1 MVSNSEFALW
11 NLVDSQL
18 LSCLLASLSQNIL
31 PYVLGLD
38 HAYQVWQSLSSRYN
52 SLSRAH
58 VHDVRDRLYN
68 VTKTSTMEAYID
80 TIKGYAQ
87 RLAAAGCPMED
98 DDLVFHTLRG
108 LKSKA
113 FDGFK
118 TAVRLRGDDITFDE
132 LITRLNGEDMQMIKD
147 DEVVTTSVLV
157 ATHGNSSVPNS
168 IPQGQLGSVQSV
180 QQLHSSSTSI
190 PMLPVIPQV
199 GGANHNPNH
208 FLPSYSSQQYMP
220 QPQFYPSSSRNF
232 YRGRGGRGPRFPRD
246 PCEICGKSNHIT
258 SFCYYRPQF
267 QAQFPQFPAYEQFS
281 SGHWRGS
288 QGSPWMNSSHIQY
301 NFPMMPS
308 QASFSGPRTS
318 VRGPV
323 NSSFPHS
330 NFTGGFLP
338 QMSQMAPA
346 SVSAQAH
353 FAGSAG
359 PSGIASPGP
368 RHDQRCM
375 DLSAFLLVL
384 FLSSLFVC
392 YNGVEGSIEL
402 SAREDLELENE
413 LKLLHKPAVKTIQTE
428 YGDIYDCV
436 DFYNQPAFDHPLLK
450 NHSFY
455 FEYAAV
461 RTKAGAGNYNGAG
474 AGLTLHRPRVNRGQH
489 SAARVKI
496 QNSVEAIEVGWRVDP
511 DLYGGDT
518 RTRSFIRVD
527 DLANGNWWLLIRED
541 FTPVGFW
548 PKRIFRDL
556 ANPANYVEWGGKVY
570 TPPGT
575 GPTPEMGSGRFLRID
590 RRYDAYFRNIQVI
603 NGFGQNVDE
612 FNTEIFRDSEKY
624 EVVDLK
630 NSEKFGHVVIYGGP
644 PQ

>member
-1 MVSNSEFALW
+1 
-11 NLVDSQL
+11 
-18 LSCLLASLSQNIL
+18 
-31 PYVLGLD
+31 
-38 HAYQVWQSLSSRYN
+38 
-52 SLSRAH
+52 
-58 VHDVRDRLYN
+58 
-68 VTKTSTMEAYID
+68 
-80 TIKGYAQ
+80 
-87 RLAAAGCPMED
+87 
-98 DDLVFHTLRG
+98 
-108 LKSKA
+108 
-113 FDGFK
+113 
-118 TAVRLRGDDITFDE
+118 
-132 LITRLNGEDMQMIKD
+132 
-147 DEVVTTSVLV
+147 
-157 ATHGNSSVPNS
+157 
-168 IPQGQLGSVQSV
+168 
-180 QQLHSSSTSI
+180 
-190 PMLPVIPQV
+190 
-199 GGANHNPNH
+199 
-208 FLPSYSSQQYMP
+208 
-220 QPQFYPSSSRNF
+220 
-232 YRGRGGRGPRFPRD
+232 
-246 PCEICGKSNHIT
+246 
-258 SFCYYRPQF
+258 
-267 QAQFPQFPAYEQFS
+267 
-281 SGHWRGS
+281 
-288 QGSPWMNSSHIQY
+288 
-301 NFPMMPS
+301 
-308 QASFSGPRTS
+308 
-318 VRGPV
+318 
-323 NSSFPHS
+323 
-330 NFTGGFLP
+330 
-338 QMSQMAPA
+338 
-346 SVSAQAH
+346 
-353 FAGSAG
+353 
-359 PSGIASPGP
+359 
-368 RHDQRCM
+368 M

-455 FEYAAV
+455 FEKFLLKPVVCIFQYAAV
-461 RTKAGAGNYNGAG
+461 RTKAGAGKYNGAG
-474 AGLTLHRPRVNRGQH
+474 AVLTLHRPPVNRGQH

-496 QNSVEAIEVGWRVDP
+496 QNAVEAIEVGWRVDP

-527 DLANGNWWLLIRED
+527 AGQSHCFNTRCPGFVLVRSDIPPDFVYEQTSKYGGPIYDTTLYIKRDLANGNWWLLIRED

-548 PKRIFRDL
+548 PKRIFSDL